1 MAYSHR
7 TIKNDS
13 VTVLMRFLF
22 LLVLMLPNVATSAE
36 INVAVASNFTHVFK
50 KIAALFEAD
59 SGHKVNLSIA
69 SSGKHY
75 AQIRYGAP
83 FHLFLSADQEKP
95 VALEQS
101 GLVVT
106 GSRFTYAIGKLVLVA
121 AKRAPEEPSQSILMS
136 GSFERIAIANP
147 KLAPYGKAAEETL
160 RTLDLWGANQT
171 KLVMGENIAQTYQ
184 FLNTGNVDLAFISV
198 SQLLE
203 NSLIDVQEVWEIP
216 ASMYTPIRQD
226 AVLLKSA
233 EDLPAA
239 MEFYKFLKNE
249 KVVRMIESFGYRVPK
264 SQNIGSELE

>member
-1 MAYSHR
+1 
-7 TIKNDS
+7 
-13 VTVLMRFLF
+13 MRFLF
-22 LLVLMLPNVATSAE
+22 LLVLILPNIVFAAE
-36 INVAVASNFTHVFK
+36 INVAVASNFTHTIK
-50 KIAALFEAD
+50 KIAGLFEVE

-95 VALEQS
+95 AALEQS
-101 GLVVT
+101 GSVIT

-121 AKRAPEEPSQSILMS
+121 SKRSPDMPPQNILRS
-136 GSFERIAIANP
+136 GDFERIAIANP

-160 RTLDLWGANQT
+160 LNLDLWDANRT

-184 FLNTGNVDLAFISV
+184 FLNTDNVELAFISA
-198 SQLLE
+198 SQLLD
-203 NSLIDVQEVWEIP
+203 NSPIDIQQVWEIP
-216 ASMYTPIRQD
+216 TSMYSPIKQD

-239 MEFYKFLKNE
+239 IQFYNYLKQE
-249 KVVRMIESFGYRVPK
+249 KVVRMIESFGYRVPQPLNT
-264 SQNIGSELE
+264 SSE